1 MSSILDALKKL
12 ELERDKRNGQSPAQS
27 YTSSTSRDFLGG
39 PDRRGPRTIT
49 LTPTKLV
56 IGTAT
61 FGGFMVLLSV
71 AVSLLITH
79 GAKSGNTTVDSQAV
93 PGQTKVAS
101 VVPAQHSTRPGSG
114 IAPANQPNTT
124 SSPAVPA
131 PTAPAA
137 PPPAPP
143 PAAPDL
149 TPSSVAVIAPP
160 VAPEPEP
167 EKTPE
172 PAELVVTEQAAAAPA
187 PPEES
192 TPRPVMKD
200 PLPAKPTES
209 PASPPV
215 KAESPK
221 KSPESAKPVE
231 PKPVQVA
238 KVIPPKV
245 EVLELPEETPKETP
259 KPQPVEE
266 PKEPQKSRLARDG
279 TADEVAPLDG
289 EGAKDLSETI
299 NLSALPTL
307 SESERLRL
315 DLPKLNI
322 NIVGLPTKRQPH
334 PSALINLNK
343 VYVGENIPNTDARL
357 IAVELRGVGIEV
369 SGRRYF
375 LPK

>member
-12 ELERDKRNGQSPAQS
+12 ELERDKKNGQSPVQS
-27 YTSSTSRDFLGG
+27 YTSSTSRELLGG

-49 LTPTKLV
+49 LTPARLV
-56 IGTAT
+56 IGTAA

-71 AVSLLITH
+71 AVSLLITY
-79 GAKSGNTTVDSQAV
+79 GAKSGNTTDDSPGG

-101 VVPAQHSTRPGSG
+101 VVPAQHGTLPGTG
-114 IAPANQPNTT
+114 
-124 SSPAVPA
+124 
-131 PTAPAA
+131 TAPARQPNATLSPAAAAPTTQTA
-137 PPPAPP
+137 PPPASP
-143 PAAPDL
+143 
-149 TPSSVAVIAPP
+149 SVALAPTPAPVAATTPP
-160 VAPEPEP
+160 VVPPPEP
-167 EKTPE
+167 EKVPE
-172 PAELVVTEQAAAAPA
+172 PAESVVTEQAIATPE
-187 PPEES
+187 PPEKS
-192 TPRPVMKD
+192 SPRPSS
-200 PLPAKPTES
+200 KPES
-209 PASPPV
+209 PAKVAESPSPSPV
-215 KAESPK
+215 ETESPK
-221 KSPESAKPVE
+221 KSPEPSKPAA

-238 KVIPPKV
+238 KAIPPKV
-245 EVLELPEETPKETP
+245 EVLKSPEETREETP
-259 KPQPVEE
+259 APQPVEE
-266 PKEPQKSRLARDG
+266 PQKSRIAKDRAED
-279 TADEVAPLDG
+279 DVAPLDG
-289 EGAKDLSETI
+289 QGAKDLSETI

>member
-1 MSSILDALKKL
+1 
-12 ELERDKRNGQSPAQS
+12 
-27 YTSSTSRDFLGG
+27 
-39 PDRRGPRTIT
+39 
-49 LTPTKLV
+49 
-56 IGTAT
+56 
-61 FGGFMVLLSV
+61 
-71 AVSLLITH
+71 
-79 GAKSGNTTVDSQAV
+79 
-93 PGQTKVAS
+93 
-101 VVPAQHSTRPGSG
+101 
-114 IAPANQPNTT
+114 
-124 SSPAVPA
+124 
-131 PTAPAA
+131 
-137 PPPAPP
+137 
-143 PAAPDL
+143 
-149 TPSSVAVIAPP
+149 
-160 VAPEPEP
+160 
-167 EKTPE
+167 
-172 PAELVVTEQAAAAPA
+172 
-187 PPEES
+187 
-192 TPRPVMKD
+192 MKD